1 MIKGYCDL
9 FGMSPS
15 AVAFFPVSDILLK
28 KNVYNLQFVNTV
40 ITRFIL
46 DEKRKVFLITRKH
59 MWCLYK

>member
-28 KNVYNLQFVNTV
+28 KECVQFTV
-40 ITRFIL
+40 
-46 DEKRKVFLITRKH
+46 
-59 MWCLYK
+59 C